1 MKSLLISMNQ
11 DTVIGMRLA
20 GITGEVI
27 TDKEKIL
34 DRIYKAINDPEIGIV
49 MISKDVLGKAQEEIM
64 ELKLKSEE
72 TLIVQIP
79 DLGDTMEDSITRY
92 VRESI
97 GIKF

>member
-1 MKSLLISMNQ
+1 MKSLLISMDQ

-27 TDKEKIL
+27 SDKEKIL
-34 DRIYKAINDPEIGIV
+34 DRINKAINDTDIGIIL
-49 MISKDVLGKAQEEIM
+49 ISKEVLAKAEKEIM
-64 ELKLKSEE
+64 DLKLKSEE
-72 TLIVQIP
+72 TLIIQIP
-79 DLGDTMEDSITRY
+79 DLGDTMEDYISRY

>member
-1 MKSLLISMNQ
+1 MNQ

-20 GITGEVI
+20 GIAGEVI

-49 MISKDVLGKAQEEIM
+49 MISKDVLGKAEEEIM

-79 DLGDTMEDSITRY
+79 DLGDTMEDYITKY